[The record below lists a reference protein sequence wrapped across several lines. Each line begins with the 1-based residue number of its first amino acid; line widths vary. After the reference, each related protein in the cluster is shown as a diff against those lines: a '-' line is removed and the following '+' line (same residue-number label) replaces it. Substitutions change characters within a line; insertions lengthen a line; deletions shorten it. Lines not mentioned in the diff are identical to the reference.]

1 MTELEALGERCSSS
15 EEIFNGVILHVRR
28 DTVTLPNGHTAGRE
42 VIRHIGA
49 VCVVPVNDRGEVIL
63 ERQFRYPLNQVIT
76 EIPAGKLDS
85 FDEDR
90 LEAARRELREETGFT
105 AAHWTDMGLYYP
117 AAAYSDEKITMYLA
131 TGLTAGEQSPD
142 DDEFLNVFTL
152 PLEDA
157 VSQIL
162 SGEITDGKTQVA
174 ILKAAALLKK

>member
-15 EEIFNGVILHVRR
+15 AEIFNGVILHVRL

-85 FDEDR
+85 FD
-90 LEAARRELREETGFT
+90 
-105 AAHWTDMGLYYP
+105 
-117 AAAYSDEKITMYLA
+117 
-131 TGLTAGEQSPD
+131 
-142 DDEFLNVFTL
+142 
-152 PLEDA
+152 
-157 VSQIL
+157 
-162 SGEITDGKTQVA
+162 
-174 ILKAAALLKK
+174 